1 MKLVH
6 FLSADNISSIDNV
19 VLEVIFRHFSQTE
32 TAMLLIDDIMKF
44 EQNNKE
50 TIRKIIYN

>member
-32 TAMLLIDDIMKF
+32 TAMLLIDDKMKF